1 MTDEPARPSH
11 EPPRPAQAPSRPT
24 GARSGTSQH
33 KNLPA
38 FVALF
43 CGVASWVPLIIVITG
58 PLTFL
63 FAGLAVVVARRR
75 GEGRNQLRLAWWGIL
90 LTVGSVLLQFALAAL
105 AGGIGWVGRLF
116 GG

>member
-1 MTDEPARPSH
+1 MTTDH
-11 EPPRPAQAPSRPT
+11 TPPI
-24 GARSGTSQH
+24 GARSATSQN

-63 FAGLAVVVARRR
+63 FAGLAVVNARRR
-75 GEGRNQLRLAWWGIL
+75 DDRTQLSLAWWGIVL
-90 LTVGSVLLQFALAAL
+90 ALGSVGLQGALAAL
-105 AGGIGWVGRLF
+105 AGGIGWFGRVL
-116 GG
+116 GA